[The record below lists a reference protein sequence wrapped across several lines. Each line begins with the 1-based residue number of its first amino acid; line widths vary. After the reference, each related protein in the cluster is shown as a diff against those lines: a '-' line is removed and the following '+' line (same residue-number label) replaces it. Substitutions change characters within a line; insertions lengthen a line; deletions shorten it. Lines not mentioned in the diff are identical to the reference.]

1 LDVSNKSEDLNPN
14 FINNTDGPPYVS
26 YYSVVADSA
35 ATDHFFTIDAPIY
48 NQRMTD
54 CPIKI
59 CAANGG
65 ILESM
70 HIGEISVPHLPTQ
83 SCSVHVVP
91 GLASMSLLAMGPLCD
106 AGCTIEFTATTVE
119 VKLCDNLV
127 LQGNRTPPGLW
138 IFQLPTNDSPVL
150 PDDNSMLPQMNS
162 AIGAP
167 KAAEL
172 VVYSHATLFSPAIST
187 LEQALKRGYIR
198 NFPGLTAKTL
208 QRHPPRSVATAKG
221 HLDQVR
227 QNLHSTRVK
236 PTDLPPTTTDDAFP
250 PQEMPTSECYVM
262 AAPMPTAP
270 AGKYYTD
277 QTGRFPCTSSS
288 GNNYV
293 LIAYHYDCN
302 CILAEPLPNHKAN
315 SIVAAHKQI
324 IERLRRAGV
333 TCSFVMLDNECSSA
347 LQTFLHEE
355 SIKFQRRHPAY
366 TVVMQ
371 PNEQFA
377 PSKTILL
384 PDCALSILLFL
395 CTCGT
400 NSCYKP
406 S

>member
-1 LDVSNKSEDLNPN
+1 LDVSDKSEDLNPN

-48 NQRMTD
+48 NRRTTD

-59 CAANGG
+59 RAANGG
-65 ILESM
+65 ILEST

-221 HLDQVR
+221 HLDQV
-227 QNLHSTRVK
+227 
-236 PTDLPPTTTDDAFP
+236 
-250 PQEMPTSECYVM
+250 
-262 AAPMPTAP
+262 
-270 AGKYYTD
+270 
-277 QTGRFPCTSSS
+277 
-288 GNNYV
+288 
-293 LIAYHYDCN
+293 
-302 CILAEPLPNHKAN
+302 
-315 SIVAAHKQI
+315 
-324 IERLRRAGV
+324 
-333 TCSFVMLDNECSSA
+333 
-347 LQTFLHEE
+347 
-355 SIKFQRRHPAY
+355 
-366 TVVMQ
+366 
-371 PNEQFA
+371 
-377 PSKTILL
+377 
-384 PDCALSILLFL
+384 
-395 CTCGT
+395 
-400 NSCYKP
+400 
-406 S
+406 

>member
-1 LDVSNKSEDLNPN
+1 
-14 FINNTDGPPYVS
+14 
-26 YYSVVADSA
+26 
-35 ATDHFFTIDAPIY
+35 
-48 NQRMTD
+48 MTD

-59 CAANGG
+59 RAANGG
-65 ILESM
+65 ILEST
-70 HIGEISVPHLPTQ
+70 HIGQISVPHLPMQ

-91 GLASMSLLAMGPLCD
+91 GLASMSLLAMGPLCV

-119 VKLCDNLV
+119 VKLSDNLV

-150 PDDNSMLPQMNS
+150 PNDNSMLPQMNS

-208 QRHPPRSVATAKG
+208 QHHPPRSVATAKG

-270 AGKYYTD
+270 TGKYYTD
-277 QTGRFPCTSSS
+277 QTGHFPCTSSS
-288 GNNYV
+288 GNNY
-293 LIAYHYDCN
+293 A
-302 CILAEPLPNHKAN
+302 
-315 SIVAAHKQI
+315 
-324 IERLRRAGV
+324 
-333 TCSFVMLDNECSSA
+333 
-347 LQTFLHEE
+347 
-355 SIKFQRRHPAY
+355 
-366 TVVMQ
+366 
-371 PNEQFA
+371 
-377 PSKTILL
+377 
-384 PDCALSILLFL
+384 
-395 CTCGT
+395 
-400 NSCYKP
+400 
-406 S
+406 